1 MKKLFSVFILIFSI
15 SLYGAHFTGIT
26 DNVPDGTLKI
36 FQIDI
41 PGNIGDIYIIS
52 APDGTVTLLDT
63 GVVQGRETVLINAL
77 DNLKI
82 RRIDQLIITHFH
94 SDHVGGAI
102 TLLADPEIEIG
113 KIICTYPPENE
124 IPPGELTG
132 LRFYRIIQMMAQR
145 KNIPFIQVN
154 AGDLLNFG
162 SDITGPVISGATG
175 NKYGIKSHN
184 SQSLVFKLVY
194 KDFSMLF
201 TGDCGFEQ
209 ENIILAS
216 GADLKCDV
224 LKMAHHGG
232 AGSNS
237 ERFIDAAAPTIALA
251 PQPRWLAVDQ
261 RGIRVENLLK
271 ARNIPYFRSWEYGN
285 IVLFTDGETFGIS
298 RL

>member
-1 MKKLFSVFILIFSI
+1 MKKLFFILVLFSGVI
-15 SLYGAHFTGIT
+15 LYGARFTGMT
-26 DNVPDGTLKI
+26 KNVPAGSLKI

-41 PGNIGDIYIIS
+41 PDNIGDIYIIT
-52 APDGTVTLLDT
+52 APDGTVTLVDT

-77 DNLKI
+77 DKFHI
-82 RRIDQLIITHFH
+82 RRIDQLIISHFH
-94 SDHVGGAI
+94 SDHAGGAI

-113 KIICTYPPENE
+113 RIICSYPPENE
-124 IPPGELTG
+124 MNRGEVTSMKLHH
-132 LRFYRIIQMMAQR
+132 IIRMMAQR
-145 KNIPFIQVN
+145 KNIPFLQVN
-154 AGDLLNFG
+154 AGDILNFG
-162 SDITGPVISGATG
+162 SGTTGVVISGATG
-175 NKYGIKSHN
+175 KKYGIKSYN
-184 SQSLVFKLVY
+184 SQSLVFKLIH
-194 KDFSMLF
+194 KNFTMLF

-209 ENIILAS
+209 ENIIFAS

-237 ERFIDAAAPTIALA
+237 EKFIDAAAPTIALA

-271 ARNIPYFRSWEYGN
+271 KRKIPYFRSWEYGD

>member
-1 MKKLFSVFILIFSI
+1 MVLFSGVL
-15 SLYGAHFTGIT
+15 LYGACFTGMT
-26 DNVPDGTLKI
+26 KNVPAGSLKI
-36 FQIDI
+36 FQINI
-41 PGNIGDIYIIS
+41 PDNIGDIYIIT
-52 APDGTVTLLDT
+52 APDGTVTLVDT

-77 DNLKI
+77 DKYHI
-82 RRIDQLIITHFH
+82 RRIDQLIISHFH
-94 SDHVGGAI
+94 SDHAGGAI

-113 KIICTYPPENE
+113 RIICSYPPENE
-124 IPPGELTG
+124 MNRGEVTSMK
-132 LRFYRIIQMMAQR
+132 FHHIIRMMAQR
-145 KNIPFIQVN
+145 KNIPFLQVN
-154 AGDLLNFG
+154 AGDILNFG
-162 SDITGPVISGATG
+162 SGTTGVVISGATG
-175 NKYGIKSHN
+175 KKYGIKSYN
-184 SQSLVFKLVY
+184 SQSLVFKLIH
-194 KDFSMLF
+194 KNFTMLF

-209 ENIILAS
+209 ENIIFAS

-271 ARNIPYFRSWEYGN
+271 KRKIPYFRSWEYGD